1 MQKEQMKTLLSIV
14 VSTATFFSARCESTK
29 SERQT
34 PPDAAIAA
42 LPSDAALPDA
52 AEPISAPDRAS
63 TLPSPPAA
71 SPIEPSKPMPA
82 RAFDQS
88 LHSGT
93 LFGAAQRALLSP
105 LGL

>member
-1 MQKEQMKTLLSIV
+1 MKTLLSIV
-14 VSTATFFSARCESTK
+14 VSTATFFSARCESNK

-42 LPSDAALPDA
+42 LPPDASLHDA

-63 TLPSPPAA
+63 TLPAPPAA
-71 SPIEPSKPMPA
+71 RPVEPVEPTPA

-93 LFGAAQRALLSP
+93 LFGASQRALLSP
-105 LGL
+105 FGI